1 MQCSED
7 DGKVETFMEID
18 RQIQTMNMNNT
29 NEEYENASKLRY
41 MENNSLFHYFNR
53 VVVCIWYSN
62 ET

>member
-53 VVVCIWYSN
+53 VVVCI
-62 ET
+62 